1 MSFLFKNKNNNNNG
15 VEKIGFE
22 EVSNDDKLVR
32 RATRFRI
39 LNTII
44 IYNSEDDFY
53 ETLATCVNEYNA
65 IETISIEA
73 FDISENVIE
82 LKGAYID
89 YQEYEE
95 DSEVNCTGRI
105 YYI

>member
-1 MSFLFKNKNNNNNG
+1 MSFLFKEKKNNDG
-15 VEKIGFE
+15 VEKIGFG
-22 EVSNDDKLVR
+22 EVLNDDKMIR
-32 RATRFRI
+32 RERRFRI
-39 LNTII
+39 LNSVI
-44 IYNSEDDFY
+44 IYNSEEDYY
-53 ETLATCVNEYNA
+53 ETLATCVNENNV

-95 DSEVNCTGRI
+95 DSEINCTGRI
-105 YYI
+105 YYL